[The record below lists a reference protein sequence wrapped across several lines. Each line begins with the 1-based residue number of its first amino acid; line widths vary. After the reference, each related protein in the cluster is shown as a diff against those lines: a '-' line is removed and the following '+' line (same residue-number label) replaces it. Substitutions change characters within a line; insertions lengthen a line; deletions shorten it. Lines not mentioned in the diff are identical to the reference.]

1 MERFWGS
8 LKSERTDG
16 KLYVTRATAKQDV
29 IDYIEMFYN
38 CKRLHST
45 LGYVSPMQFEQAFL
59 LKDVSIFT

>member
-16 KLYVTRATAKQDV
+16 KLYLTREVAKADV
-29 IDYIEMFYN
+29 IDYIAMFYN

-45 LGYVSPMQFEQAFL
+45 LGYISPMQFEKQFL
-59 LKDVSIFT
+59 LKNVSTFT